1 MGVAGRHRAAA
12 FSWQRSANAHIKAY
26 TLARD
31 SQ

>member
-12 FSWQRSANAHIKAY
+12 FSWQRSAKAHIKAY

-31 SQ
+31 PQ